1 MTKAELLELLDGMP
15 DETEI
20 RIMTQYNYPFE
31 YSVCSGIDD
40 LTIDEHTEDFTP
52 HAYKGAPIFY
62 LAEGTQLGYGTQA
75 AWQ

>member
-31 YSVCSGIDD
+31 YSVCSGIDNTE
-40 LTIDEHTEDFTP
+40 LVEHSDDFTP
-52 HAYKGAPIFY
+52 HSYKGDPIFY
-62 LAEGTQLGYGTQA
+62 LTEGAQLGYGTQA
-75 AWQ
+75 AWR